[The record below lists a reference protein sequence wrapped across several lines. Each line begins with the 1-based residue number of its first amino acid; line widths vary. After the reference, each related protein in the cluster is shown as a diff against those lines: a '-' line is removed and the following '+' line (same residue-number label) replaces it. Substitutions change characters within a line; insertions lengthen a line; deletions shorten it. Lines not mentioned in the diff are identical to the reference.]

1 MAKPITGKT
10 VVVTGGS
17 RGIGLGLVKK
27 FLARNNLVIA
37 TSRKSSEA
45 THLHEL
51 HKQYPEHL
59 ILTDLDT
66 STTSS
71 ITAWAQHIKQHK
83 VANHVDLLVNN
94 AGVYGR
100 RLDLQNFEDEDFL
113 FAFRANTMGPFF
125 VVQQLLKQEL
135 LGTTR
140 EAPDGKSLIANMSSI
155 VGSNADPTVSA
166 ITKGGFPYRASKA
179 ALNVI
184 STTLARDLAPQGIE
198 VVALHPGYVQTDMT
212 GGNGWISVEESTTG
226 LMTVLESEGP
236 LNGRFFSYNG
246 TEIPW

>member
-1 MAKPITGKT
+1 MANPITGKT

-27 FLARNNLVIA
+27 FLARDNLVIA

-71 ITAWAQHIKQHK
+71 ITAWAQQIKQQK
-83 VANHVDLLVNN
+83 VTKHVDVLVNN

-100 RLDLQNFEDEDFL
+100 RLNLPHFEDEDFL
-113 FAFRANTMGPFF
+113 FAFRSNTMGPFF
-125 VVQQLLKQEL
+125 VIQELLKQEL
-135 LGTTR
+135 LGGSP
-140 EAPDGKSLIANMSSI
+140 EAPGGKTLIANVSSI
-155 VGSNADPTVSA
+155 VGSNTDPTVSA

-184 STTLARDLAPQGIE
+184 STTLARDLAAQGIE
-198 VVALHPGYVQTDMT
+198 VVALHPGYVKTDMT
-212 GGNGWISVEESTTG
+212 GGNGWIDVEESTTG
-226 LMTVLESEGP
+226 LMAVMESEAP
-236 LNGRFFSYNG
+236 LNGRFMSYKG